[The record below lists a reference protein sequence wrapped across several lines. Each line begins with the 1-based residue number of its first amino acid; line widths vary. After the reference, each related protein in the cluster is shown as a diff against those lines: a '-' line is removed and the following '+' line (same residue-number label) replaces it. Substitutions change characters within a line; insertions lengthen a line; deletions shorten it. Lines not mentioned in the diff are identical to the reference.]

1 MIKFML
7 AELKDCYKLSKLKKE
22 VWCSTY
28 RGIYSNEDLDNYDYK
43 YHEDK
48 FAKKISSGEQVYLII
63 NEEKLIGYFAF
74 GQPRYNYKNY
84 NNSLT
89 ALYILKE
96 YQGKGIGKQVFEY
109 LKKYCMEKEIGSFFT
124 CCNMYNTNAFNFYLK
139 MGGIQT
145 HYENDDKDKAAHQYF
160 IEFINLNNK
169 KSRRG

>member
-63 NEEKLIGYFAF
+63 NEEKLMNV
-74 GQPRYNYKNY
+74 YNVMKNR
-84 NNSLT
+84 
-89 ALYILKE
+89 
-96 YQGKGIGKQVFEY
+96 
-109 LKKYCMEKEIGSFFT
+109 EKIKSKII
-124 CCNMYNTNAFNFYLK
+124 TN
-139 MGGIQT
+139 
-145 HYENDDKDKAAHQYF
+145 
-160 IEFINLNNK
+160 
-169 KSRRG
+169 